1 MKVLAK
7 IKEMRMWMLLLVTLS
22 MAMTSCDAILGEDDV
37 DCSVEYR
44 VKFKYDKNMKFADA
58 FANEVKSVTLYAF
71 DEDGKFAYQ
80 STEQGDILSADGYSM
95 LVEVEPGDYNLV
107 AWGGLEGEES
117 FAVPILKPGVSTLND
132 LNCKMNREHI
142 NRATDG
148 SAYVSEDLKPL
159 FHGQVTKQSFSRAAT
174 RQTVTVP
181 LTKNTNNVRI
191 ILQHLSGENVDV
203 SKFTFTINDENG
215 LMNYDNNLL
224 EDEKLTYYAWRT
236 DSGTA
241 DIDPKDARATT
252 SVGVAIA
259 ELTVG
264 RLVEKNNPIL
274 TISNEKGE
282 KVLSIPLIDY
292 ALLVKGYYNR
302 EMTDQEYLDRQ
313 DEYNMTFF
321 LDEDNRWASS
331 SIIINSWK
339 VVLDEVEL

>member
-174 RQTVTVP
+174 QQTVTVP